1 MPPKKA
7 KKPRAKRRP
16 AKKSATKQKQKQR
29 QVVNVQVSGGGS
41 GGGGTQFIPMPQAPS
56 IDYNLLSQFIRPA
69 NTVDVPIR
77 AAAPMAESVAVRP
90 AEEEPLRAAMAE
102 PRPDLPASRRPFAGE
117 TAEDYSA
124 RMALVEERLSAKST
138 REKQQR
144 EKARGA
150 GIPQAEAVG
159 VFVEESGSESI
170 PSTVRTKRGGSK
182 KSGMGG
188 ASGMGGSG
196 FGDE

>member
-7 KKPRAKRRP
+7 KKPRAKREP
-16 AKKSATKQKQKQR
+16 AKKRGTKQKQKQR

-41 GGGGTQFIPMPQAPS
+41 GGGGTSFIPIPQAPS
-56 IDYNLLSQFIRPA
+56 IDYSLLSQLIRPA

-77 AAAPMAESVAVRP
+77 AAAPIAESIAVRP
-90 AEEEPLRAAMAE
+90 AEVEPLRPAMAEPLRPEMAE

-117 TAEDYSA
+117 TEEDYSA

-144 EKARGA
+144 EKAKGA
-150 GIPQAEAVG
+150 GLPTAEVIS
-159 VFVEESGSESI
+159 FVEESGSESV
-170 PSTVRTKRGGSK
+170 PVSARKRGGSK
-182 KSGMGG
+182 KS
-188 ASGMGGSG
+188 AVLP
-196 FGDE
+196 DE

>member
-7 KKPRAKRRP
+7 KKPRAKRGP
-16 AKKSATKQKQKQR
+16 AKKSGTKQKQKQR

-77 AAAPMAESVAVRP
+77 AAAPMAEPIAVRP
-90 AEEEPLRAAMAE
+90 AEEEPLRPAMAE

-117 TAEDYSA
+117 TEEDYST
-124 RMALVEERLSAKST
+124 RMALVEERLAAKST

-150 GIPQAEAVG
+150 GLPTAVG
-159 VFVEESGSESI
+159 VSFIEESGSESI
-170 PSTVRTKRGGSK
+170 PTTTKKRGGGK
-182 KSGMGG
+182 KSGTGG
-188 ASGMGGSG
+188 ASGMGGGG

>member
-7 KKPRAKRRP
+7 KKPRAKRGP

-56 IDYNLLSQFIRPA
+56 IDYNLLSQLIRPA

-77 AAAPMAESVAVRP
+77 AAAPIAESIAVRP
-90 AEEEPLRAAMAE
+90 AEEEPLRPAMAE

-117 TAEDYSA
+117 TEEDYSG
-124 RMALVEERLSAKST
+124 RMALVEERLAAKST

-144 EKARGA
+144 ELARGA
-150 GIPQAEAVG
+150 GIPTAVG
-159 VFVEESGSESI
+159 VSFVEESGSETI
-170 PSTVRTKRGGSK
+170 PTTVRVKRGGSK

-188 ASGMGGSG
+188 AMG
-196 FGDE
+196 EE